1 MLPATKTHRL
11 SLADVLPSCLNSLR
25 RQPNTLGLPAV
36 DKAVV
41 LLVDGLGTE
50 ALSARAGHAR
60 QLAPL
65 VNRGTTIGAGFPS
78 TTAAA
83 LATLTTGTA
92 PGQHGL
98 VGYSVLDCAN
108 DRVVNQL
115 RGWDERLD
123 PSTWQRQRT
132 IFEQAADVSIPSF
145 VVAAEKYRHSG
156 FTRAVLRGAEYRSA
170 PSIAERLAVARD
182 ILDTSERALVYVYVP
197 ELDMAAHS
205 DGWESPLWTRQLESV
220 DSAVW
225 DFSATLRRR
234 EGLLL
239 TADHGIIDIPARSHV
254 IFGDDG
260 RLVDGIRF
268 VAGEPRCLQ
277 LHFEPDSSP
286 AVRAAVVAA
295 WRAAEG
301 ERSWIVERNEAIA
314 AGWFGASVDA
324 EVVPRI
330 GDVIVAARKNIAY
343 YDSRVSGS
351 GGRNM
356 VGQHGSLTATE
367 TAIPLLRFGSFAA

>member
-115 RGWDERLD
+115 RGWE
-123 PSTWQRQRT
+123 
-132 IFEQAADVSIPSF
+132 I
-145 VVAAEKYRHSG
+145 G
-156 FTRAVLRGAEYRSA
+156 RA
-170 PSIAERLAVARD
+170 
-182 ILDTSERALVYVYVP
+182 
-197 ELDMAAHS
+197 
-205 DGWESPLWTRQLESV
+205 
-220 DSAVW
+220 
-225 DFSATLRRR
+225 
-234 EGLLL
+234 
-239 TADHGIIDIPARSHV
+239 HV
-254 IFGDDG
+254 
-260 RLVDGIRF
+260 
-268 VAGEPRCLQ
+268 
-277 LHFEPDSSP
+277 
-286 AVRAAVVAA
+286 
-295 WRAAEG
+295 
-301 ERSWIVERNEAIA
+301 
-314 AGWFGASVDA
+314 
-324 EVVPRI
+324 
-330 GDVIVAARKNIAY
+330 
-343 YDSRVSGS
+343 
-351 GGRNM
+351 
-356 VGQHGSLTATE
+356 
-367 TAIPLLRFGSFAA
+367 